1 MHLVGAGG
9 AGMSALARLYLALG
23 HTVSGSDASDS
34 PALRDLAALGAAVHV
49 GHDGRY
55 VQGADLVV
63 TTSAAPAQTPELVAA
78 RAQGIRLLKHAQAL
92 GELFNAQRGI
102 AVAGTHGKTT
112 TTAMIA
118 FVLQRCGL
126 EPKFQVGGE
135 LVDLG
140 TSAGWGEG
148 QWMVIEADEF
158 DRRFLEYRPEIA
170 VVTNVEPDHFEYFGS
185 VAEMEGAFRD
195 YLRNVLPGGAVVACA
210 QEPRLATLLEEVN
223 GRRIVRYGVPAAGSQ
238 PGPEWDWWAS
248 DVVLEPGGS
257 RWTAN
262 KRAGQALIT
271 LRLQGRHNVLNA
283 LAALAVCDLAGV
295 PLERAAPALGA
306 FHGTRRRFQLAGSAA
321 GVRVYEDY
329 AHHPTEV
336 RVNLEAARLL
346 VPPGG
351 RLWGVFQP
359 HLYQRTEGLFEEF
372 RGAFQAADQALLT
385 DVYSPQ
391 GREPARA
398 YRGTSEL
405 VAAMAAAGH
414 PGARHVPD
422 AAAARAT
429 LNAETRPGDVVVV
442 MGAGPINALAYDLAG
457 DLAARAP
464 APQGA
469 ST

>member
-1 MHLVGAGG
+1 M
-9 AGMSALARLYLALG
+9 
-23 HTVSGSDASDS
+23 
-34 PALRDLAALGAAVHV
+34 
-49 GHDGRY
+49 
-55 VQGADLVV
+55 
-63 TTSAAPAQTPELVAA
+63 
-78 RAQGIRLLKHAQAL
+78 
-92 GELFNAQRGI
+92 
-102 AVAGTHGKTT
+102 
-112 TTAMIA
+112 
-118 FVLQRCGL
+118 
-126 EPKFQVGGE
+126 
-135 LVDLG
+135 
-140 TSAGWGEG
+140 
-148 QWMVIEADEF
+148 
-158 DRRFLEYRPEIA
+158 RRR
-170 VVTNVEPDHFEYFGS
+170 
-185 VAEMEGAFRD
+185 
-195 YLRNVLPGGAVVACA
+195 PGGGD
-210 QEPRLATLLEEVN
+210 EP
-223 GRRIVRYGVPAAGSQ
+223 AG
-238 PGPEWDWWAS
+238 
-248 DVVLEPGGS
+248 
-257 RWTAN
+257 
-262 KRAGQALIT
+262 RAGPVT
-271 LRLQGRHNVLNA
+271 LQLQGRHNVLNA

-346 VPPGG
+346 VAPGG

-385 DVYSPQ
+385 DVYSPR

-405 VAAMAAAGH
+405 VAAMTAAGH

-422 AAAARAT
+422 AGAARAT

-442 MGAGPINALAYDLAG
+442 MGAGPINVLAYDLAG

-464 APQGA
+464 APQSA